1 MRTQV
6 AVLREWAEWIIK
18 PEGFEIK
25 EVVYLDSL
33 FLFYLGFDAK
43 STLIFSTSDY
53 YELIMIYS
61 PVKNI

>member
-43 STLIFSTSDY
+43 IHSYIFDIR
-53 YELIMIYS
+53 LL
-61 PVKNI
+61 